1 MAFEVEVARGL
12 ASSGRWPIIRV
23 RLPLVPYKEEWKPMR
38 VYIRA
43 ALLCSVFAFLIG
55 CSSSEE
61 SPVVSAPK
69 VASVEKPAAPEAPII
84 EENPDSPSGLLKKWL
99 EDINELSGAIETDK
113 GEAKVR
119 EWIGKC
125 NTTLKKLGEVTI
137 PKEEEKA
144 FWDKF
149 AGEGDKAIVRLA
161 KALDRNEKKYSFVRS
176 ELQAEPKKTP

>member
-1 MAFEVEVARGL
+1 
-12 ASSGRWPIIRV
+12 
-23 RLPLVPYKEEWKPMR
+23 MR
-38 VYIRA
+38 VYSRA
-43 ALLCSVFAFLIG
+43 AFLCAVCSLLVG

-61 SPVVSAPK
+61 TPVVAAQK
-69 VASVEKPAAPEAPII
+69 VASVEKPAAPEPPII

-99 EDINELSGAIETDK
+99 EDINELSAAIETDK
-113 GEAKVR
+113 GEAKAR
-119 EWIGKC
+119 EWIGKS
-125 NTTLKKLGEVTI
+125 NATLKKLGEVTI

-161 KALDRNEKKYSFVRS
+161 KALDRNEKKYAFVRS